1 MRRTFLDHDLGY
13 RYFAGVPAVL
23 SWTVRFFRYGRT
35 PGETASVGMLAGGKQ
50 HDAVLLSAH
59 PFFYAMKFRE
69 TKRHLDKPDAVF
81 HCEAIVRTDDYVV
94 LKYVNAQPGRVGDL
108 AIHTGSVTF
117 GYYRHGAGYVLWK
130 MHDPEGRL
138 LGHLFH
144 ICRNLI
150 VGDRHVDY
158 VDLMLDL
165 WFDPAG
171 RLTVLDR
178 DDLETYKQR
187 NGLSRQDAEW
197 ISRQERAIADHVDEI
212 LDDFAGILALAEAGS
227 AHV

>member
-1 MRRTFLDHDLGY
+1 
-13 RYFAGVPAVL
+13 
-23 SWTVRFFRYGRT
+23 
-35 PGETASVGMLAGGKQ
+35 
-50 HDAVLLSAH
+50 
-59 PFFYAMKFRE
+59 MKFRE
-69 TKRHLDKPDAVF
+69 IKRHLDKPDAVF
-81 HCEAIVRTDDYVV
+81 DCDPIVRADDYVV
-94 LKYVNAQPGRVGDL
+94 LKYVNSRPGRVGHL
-108 AIHTGSVTF
+108 AVHTGSVTY

-158 VDLMLDL
+158 TDLMLDL
-165 WFDPAG
+165 WFDPDG

-178 DDLETYKQR
+178 DDLETYRQR

-197 ISRQERAIADHVDEI
+197 IALQERVIADHVDEI
-212 LDDFAGILALAEAGS
+212 LDDFDGILAVAEAGS
-227 AHV
+227 GPA